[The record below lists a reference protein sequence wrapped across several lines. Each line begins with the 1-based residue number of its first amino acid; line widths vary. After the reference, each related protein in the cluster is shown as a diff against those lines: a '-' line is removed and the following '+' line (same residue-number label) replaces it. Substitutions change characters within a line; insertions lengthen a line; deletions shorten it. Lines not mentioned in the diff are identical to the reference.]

1 MSENP
6 SESLVR
12 FEEIYRNANGE
23 DAGVPW
29 ADKAP
34 RGRLAAWLAGQPG
47 TGRLAIDVGCGLGD
61 NAALLAGAGYKVTA
75 FDLSKTAIVWAKR
88 RHAGRGIDFHTADLF
103 QVPADWQGTFALVHE
118 TYNLQALPL
127 ELRAGATRAIAA
139 LLAPDGQL
147 LVLARL
153 RDEGETVAG
162 PPIPVTRAELRGF
175 EAAGLLDEGWEEFAD
190 ERQIRHVQAVY
201 KKPA

>member
-1 MSENP
+1 MSTNP
-6 SESLVR
+6 SQSLVR

-34 RGRLAAWLAGQPG
+34 RSRLAAWLGGHPG
-47 TGRLAIDVGCGLGD
+47 EGRLAIDVGCGLGD

-75 FDLSKTAIVWAKR
+75 FDLSETAVAWAKH
-88 RHAGRGIDFHTADLF
+88 RHAGRGIDFHAADLF
-103 QVPADWQGTFALVHE
+103 QAPAAWHGTFALVHE

-127 ELRAGATRAIAA
+127 ELRAGAARAIAA
-139 LLAPDGQL
+139 LLAPCGQL

-153 RDEGETVAG
+153 REEGETVAG
-162 PPIPVTRAELRGF
+162 PPIPVTHAELRAF
-175 EAAGLLDEGWEEFAD
+175 EAAGLLDEGSEEFTD

-201 KKPA
+201 QKPA